1 MMAGKP
7 TQGQATILVVDDDL
21 AVLASVTDFLQFK
34 GYNCLAAADGIQA
47 LGVMQQ
53 QTPDLIVAD
62 IMMPKM
68 DGYELYQVIRDNPAW
83 ALIPFIFL
91 SAKGGQKDIRL
102 GYRLG
107 VDHYITKP
115 FETEDLLIAIR
126 SRLQR
131 TAEMQAAA
139 QDGVEQM
146 RHSFMQVVGHE
157 LRTPLTFIYGY
168 LSLFEER
175 KNQISEE
182 AMDEYLQGM
191 RKGTDRLIKLV
202 EDLMLL
208 ATIDS
213 GAAEK
218 QITQYGQQVNLGVVV
233 EEVIQR
239 LIPQAEARNVTIY
252 RDMPYHLMIRGIPTY
267 VWDIFKRLIDNA
279 IKFSKPTGGQVWVN
293 SEIKDGQALISVRDG
308 GIGIAPD
315 MQAAIFE
322 RFHQIDRH
330 KMEQQGMGLGLAIV
344 HQLVQLHGGD
354 VQVDSQPGEGT
365 TIMVS
370 LPTLD

>member
-1 MMAGKP
+1 M
-7 TQGQATILVVDDDL
+7 ILVVDDDP
-21 AVLASVTDFLQFK
+21 AVLASVTDFLRFK
-34 GYNCLAAADGIQA
+34 SYTCLAAADGIQA
-47 LGVMQQ
+47 LGIMQQ
-53 QTPDLIVAD
+53 HTPDLIVSD
-62 IMMPKM
+62 IMMPKI
-68 DGYELYQVIRDNPAW
+68 DGYEFYQAVRENTAW

-91 SAKGGQKDIRL
+91 SAKGEQKDIRL

-107 VDHYITKP
+107 VEHYITKP
-115 FETEDLLIAIR
+115 FETEDMLIAIR

-139 QDGVEQM
+139 RDGVEQM
-146 RHSFMQVVGHE
+146 RQSFMQVVGHE

-175 KNQISEE
+175 KDQISEE
-182 AMDEYLQGM
+182 VMDEYLQGM

-233 EEVIQR
+233 EEVIQM
-239 LIPQAEARNVTIY
+239 LIPQAEARNVSISQ
-252 RDMPYHLMIRGIPTY
+252 DVPYSLMIQGIPTY
-267 VWDIFKRLIDNA
+267 VRDVFKRLIDNA
-279 IKFSKPTGGQVWVN
+279 IKFSKPVGGRVWVRAESGGGQVRIVVQ
-293 SEIKDGQALISVRDG
+293 DT

-315 MQAAIFE
+315 YQAAIFE
-322 RFHQIDRH
+322 RFRQIDR
-330 KMEQQGMGLGLAIV
+330 KTMEQQGLGLGLTIA

-354 VQVDSQPGEGT
+354 VQVESQPGEGT
-365 TIMVS
+365 TIIVS
-370 LPTLD
+370 LPTVD